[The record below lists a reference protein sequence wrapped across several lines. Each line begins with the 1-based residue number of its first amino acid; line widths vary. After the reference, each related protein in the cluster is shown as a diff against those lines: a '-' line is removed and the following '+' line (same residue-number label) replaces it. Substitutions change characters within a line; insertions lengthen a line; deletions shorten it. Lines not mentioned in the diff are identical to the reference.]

1 MDTWEMIDAERTEF
15 ADLCD
20 TLTPAQ
26 WDTQSLCTNWR
37 VRDVVGHIAGGANL
51 TMGKAMVELVRYGF
65 RLGPMLE
72 RTAIK
77 AGSEPTDELARS
89 MRATIGAR
97 RTPPGVKPEGVLTDT
112 LVHQQDV
119 RRAIG
124 VPRVVA
130 NDRLEIALDSIKD
143 VTNSLL
149 PGKKRVAELSLRAT
163 DLDWSAGTAGAP
175 EVTGTGEALLLA
187 MCGRPVALA
196 DLSGAGVETLRARI
210 S

>member
-1 MDTWEMIDAERTEF
+1 MDTWNMIDAERSQF

-20 TLTPAQ
+20 SLTPAQ

-37 VRDVVGHIAGGANL
+37 VRDVVGHLAGGANL
-51 TMGKAMVELVRYGF
+51 TMGKAMVELARHGF
-65 RLGPMLE
+65 RIGPMLE

-77 AGSEPTDELARS
+77 AGSEPTDVLARE
-89 MRATIGAR
+89 MRATVGAR
-97 RTPPGVKPEGVLTDT
+97 KTPPGVKPEGVLTDT
-112 LVHQQDV
+112 IVHQQDV

-124 VPRVVA
+124 VSRVIPE
-130 NDRLEIALDSIKD
+130 DRLAVALDSIKD

-163 DLDWSAGTAGAP
+163 DMDWSAGTVGAP
-175 EVTGTGEALLLA
+175 EVSGPGEALLLA
-187 MCGRPVALA
+187 MCGRPAALD